1 MLLKLKR
8 IKRQSKYQP
17 MNEGHEA
24 GSDAI
29 KVKKNKKADFKTLN
43 IHSAIQWERE
53 RERERERLKNLE
65 ELREGRTAGA
75 GAEKQ
80 RVNGQRQLS
89 DDRSTAGV
97 YRSLTEHR
105 SRGRSPIC
113 DEGRASTATTSELR
127 RRGDVTVGLLGLG
140 FYLCIGDFFFFFSR

>member
-1 MLLKLKR
+1 
-8 IKRQSKYQP
+8 

-24 GSDAI
+24 SDAI
-29 KVKKNKKADFKTLN
+29 KVKKNKKADFKTY
-43 IHSAIQWERE
+43 IRSFSERE

-75 GAEKQ
+75 GAGKQ
-80 RVNGQRQLS
+80 RVNGQRQIS

-105 SRGRSPIC
+105 RSGAEA
-113 DEGRASTATTSELR
+113 DLRSAMRAERRRRRRASCGVAAT
-127 RRGDVTVGLLGLG
+127 
-140 FYLCIGDFFFFFSR
+140 